1 MIKNIIIGKNS
12 FLTKSNLKFLK
23 NCSVYSANELNTKK
37 LKDEVKKSKKINII
51 FNNFFS
57 SKFLNEL
64 NYNDY
69 KKFCNLSLE
78 KIIDVL
84 ENVQQSKINKIIYTS
99 SSSIYRLADDISNEK
114 PDKLNRQLYSSFKLA
129 AEKLIMNYAN
139 NNNKNYFIMRLFNT
153 YGDENDKFSF
163 VEKIIRARKND
174 KKIKLINDGMSL
186 RDFIHLDDVGKIYKL
201 FLNKKITNGVYDIGT
216 GKGVLIKDL
225 VKISEIRKTKI
236 TRVNKIE
243 EIQNS
248 IANTKK
254 LLIQIP
260 NYKFKKVTKYIQ
272 KRLNI
277 KKNFETKSITY
288 QNTSI
293 NKIVGVAIYG
303 AGFAGKQIYKA
314 LKKNNENIAFFI
326 DDNIKLQN
334 SIHKGIPIISYEEVL
349 KNKLNLQIK
358 RIYLTIPSLN
368 KESLN
373 IIIKKLKKDF
383 IDVRYLPEK
392 KFLLSDRIDL
402 NDLNIDVV
410 NEILKRKQVKIKRIN
425 KLSNKSILVTGAGGT
440 IGSEICRQLL
450 QQKVKK
456 VIAIDKSEISIYN
469 LQKRISDKKIIYKL
483 ININNSFQ
491 LEKIIKKEKIDF
503 LFHAAAYKHVNI
515 LEQNLS
521 SAIINNI
528 LATYKI
534 CKLSTMY
541 SFKMVFISTDKAA
554 NPKSV
559 LGYTK
564 RVAEKTCEYFN
575 EFLKNKDFINI
586 VRFGNVFG
594 SSGSAITNF
603 LEQINLDKD
612 VKITHKDASRYF
624 MTISEAC
631 HLVLQTTEMKSKNKI
646 FVLDMG
652 KPLNILNLAKNL
664 GEIKSRINPNYNFK
678 YKIIG
683 LQPGEKL
690 HETIFDSREVKS
702 KANNEIFLVKSK
714 IKMKNDFIKY
724 YEKFYTLLKKENEK
738 NLLNHLM
745 KIKNL

>member
-51 FNNFFS
+51 FNNFFP

-69 KKFCNLSLE
+69 KKFCNLSLD
-78 KIIDVL
+78 KIPDVL
-84 ENVQQSKINKIIYTS
+84 ENVKQSKINKIIYTS

-163 VEKIIRARKND
+163 VEKIVRARKND
-174 KKIKLINDGMSL
+174 EKIKLINDGMSL

-201 FLNKKITNGVYDIGT
+201 FLNKKITSGIYDIGT

-225 VKISEIRKTKI
+225 VKISEISKTKI

-260 NYKFKKVTKYIQ
+260 YYKFKKVTKYIQ
-272 KRLNI
+272 KKLNI
-277 KKNFETKSITY
+277 KKNFETQSITY

-349 KNKLNLQIK
+349 KNKLNLKIK

-373 IIIKKLKKDF
+373 IIIRKLKKDF
-383 IDVRYLPEK
+383 IDVRFLPEK

-402 NDLNIDVV
+402 NDLNIDVI

-425 KLSNKSILVTGAGGT
+425 KLSNKSI
-440 IGSEICRQLL
+440 
-450 QQKVKK
+450 
-456 VIAIDKSEISIYN
+456 
-469 LQKRISDKKIIYKL
+469 
-483 ININNSFQ
+483 
-491 LEKIIKKEKIDF
+491 
-503 LFHAAAYKHVNI
+503 
-515 LEQNLS
+515 
-521 SAIINNI
+521 
-528 LATYKI
+528 
-534 CKLSTMY
+534 
-541 SFKMVFISTDKAA
+541 
-554 NPKSV
+554 
-559 LGYTK
+559 
-564 RVAEKTCEYFN
+564 
-575 EFLKNKDFINI
+575 
-586 VRFGNVFG
+586 
-594 SSGSAITNF
+594 
-603 LEQINLDKD
+603 
-612 VKITHKDASRYF
+612 
-624 MTISEAC
+624 
-631 HLVLQTTEMKSKNKI
+631 
-646 FVLDMG
+646 
-652 KPLNILNLAKNL
+652 
-664 GEIKSRINPNYNFK
+664 
-678 YKIIG
+678 
-683 LQPGEKL
+683 
-690 HETIFDSREVKS
+690 
-702 KANNEIFLVKSK
+702 
-714 IKMKNDFIKY
+714 
-724 YEKFYTLLKKENEK
+724 
-738 NLLNHLM
+738 
-745 KIKNL
+745 